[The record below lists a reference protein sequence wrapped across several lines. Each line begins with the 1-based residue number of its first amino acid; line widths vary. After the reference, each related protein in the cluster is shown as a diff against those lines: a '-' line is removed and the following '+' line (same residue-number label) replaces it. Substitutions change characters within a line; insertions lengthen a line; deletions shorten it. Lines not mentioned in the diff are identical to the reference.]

1 MDQQINY
8 QATIDS
14 LNQQL
19 EIATKNNS
27 LAYHSPVK
35 EETKGV
41 LCEIQEKEDME
52 KIKVDR
58 PPETIVQPLDQNNNG
73 NLEAA
78 AENKESIQNLPIVAV
93 KNEEQPK
100 RDQGNKQRDP
110 EMDTTKVESKPE
122 GRISTPMT
130 RPVAL
135 PIADR
140 DIKASETKT
149 KLGANRV
156 TQMPTQK
163 TTPNDEAEKIRIDI
177 ETVGGVMTDLVERS
191 TNIPTKKTQIFTT
204 YKDNH
209 LLGKSEPTETPPVP
223 ES

>member
-135 PIADR
+135 PIADG
-140 DIKASETKT
+140 DIKASET

-163 TTPNDEAEKIRIDI
+163 TTPNDE
-177 ETVGGVMTDLVERS
+177 
-191 TNIPTKKTQIFTT
+191 
-204 YKDNH
+204 DNH

-223 ES
+223 ESYMGHHWRFPAEHVRVQCGLKR